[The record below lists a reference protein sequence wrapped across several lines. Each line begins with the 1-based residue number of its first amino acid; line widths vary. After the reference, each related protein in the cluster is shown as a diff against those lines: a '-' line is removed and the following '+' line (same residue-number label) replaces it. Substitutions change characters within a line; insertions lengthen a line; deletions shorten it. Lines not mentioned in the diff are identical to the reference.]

1 MSRLTRARSCTGGSR
16 EDRDDRLLVRGAI
29 CADGSARRADDGL
42 PGPDR
47 GRSAPLLRRVR
58 RAPAG
63 ARAVALQRSAGE
75 GRRPWRADR
84 GARRLPRAGRLPPL
98 GRWRP
103 LRTDGRRRGPVQP
116 PVDRRPFRLG
126 RAGVWSRGGG
136 GSADWLRARR
146 VGRDALDPRR
156 RRRDDRAGPGVGA
169 AGRDAAPCDRG
180 GRCGGDPAARSDRAA
195 APGAGEGGCLMEQ
208 ASILLVDDQEENLLA
223 VEAVLEPLGQR
234 LVGAMS
240 GEGGLGA
247 LLREE
252 FALILLDGEMPD
264 MGGFQTGSFI
274 KQREKTQHIPIIFLT
289 ALSKE
294 LHHMFRGYSAGA
306 VDYVVKPFDP
316 MILRSKVQVFVDLH
330 RKENALRAS
339 EERFRTAF
347 ENAPIGVALLTVD
360 EGRIIE
366 VNRSLAKMLGRPE
379 GFFIGAQLADAVH
392 PDDAGQLRL
401 EGASQLRFMRLDGVP
416 VWAQVNASTVSDGA
430 GRPQHVIVQ
439 VEDIT
444 ERKEAERERAARA
457 RERAARAE
465 AEAVAETMGKLQAV
479 TDVALSHLTL
489 SDLMEALLPRVRE
502 TMGVDAVGI
511 LLIGDNDAGDTFASG
526 AVVTPTGKSES
537 GSRIPVARGFSR
549 RLAGTGE
556 VVAIDDVTDQLVLHP
571 LLKDSQIVSVAA
583 APMSV
588 EGRLHG
594 VLQVATT
601 KRRKFTAA
609 DQGLLQLIADRA
621 ALAVQHARLY
631 EREHGI
637 VETLQRALLPSRL
650 PQLPGVYVAARYLP
664 GGLGTDVDVGGDW
677 YDVFPLENGRIG
689 VAIGDV
695 AGHGLR
701 AAALMGQLRNSLRA
715 YAIEGHPP
723 AVVVDRLNRLVRD
736 LEQGWMATLLYMV
749 MSPDDSEIRFAN
761 AGHMPALALEMGDAR
776 FIDVQRGPPLGV
788 GSDDEYVEVV
798 ETVHPGTTLVVYTDG
813 LVEEPG
819 VSPDV
824 SLARLA
830 KNAIAA
836 NGGAPDD
843 LCDML
848 VRAQLGEGQPRD
860 DVAFVAIHTVPLSG
874 ERLALRMPAEPK
886 ALSSV
891 RRALTRW
898 LEQAGA
904 TTEEAQAIQLACHE
918 ACTNAIEHGYRF
930 GEATFEVLGELR
942 DGELTLT
949 VIDSG
954 GWRGAGDADR
964 GRGFALMEGLMDGVD
979 VTPGRDGTTVVMTR
993 RLAGL
998 TAGLT

>member
-1 MSRLTRARSCTGGSR
+1 
-16 EDRDDRLLVRGAI
+16 V
-29 CADGSARRADDGL
+29 
-42 PGPDR
+42 
-47 GRSAPLLRRVR
+47 
-58 RAPAG
+58 
-63 ARAVALQRSAGE
+63 
-75 GRRPWRADR
+75 
-84 GARRLPRAGRLPPL
+84 
-98 GRWRP
+98 
-103 LRTDGRRRGPVQP
+103 
-116 PVDRRPFRLG
+116 
-126 RAGVWSRGGG
+126 
-136 GSADWLRARR
+136 
-146 VGRDALDPRR
+146 
-156 RRRDDRAGPGVGA
+156 
-169 AGRDAAPCDRG
+169 
-180 GRCGGDPAARSDRAA
+180 SD
-195 APGAGEGGCLMEQ
+195 Q

-223 VEAVLEPLGQR
+223 LEAVLEPLGQR
-234 LVGAMS
+234 LVRATSGADA
-240 GEGGLGA
+240 LGA
-247 LLREE
+247 LLRED
-252 FALILLDGEMPD
+252 FALILLDVQMPD
-264 MGGFQTGSFI
+264 MDGFQTATVI
-274 KQREKTQHIPIIFLT
+274 KQREKTRHIPIIFLT

-316 MILRSKVQVFVDLH
+316 MILRSKVQVFVDLF

-347 ENAPIGVALLTVD
+347 ENAPIGVALVTVD

-366 VNRSLAKMLGRPE
+366 VNRALAKMLGRPE
-379 GFFIGAQLADAVH
+379 ALFIGASLADAVH
-392 PDDAGQLRL
+392 PEDAARFRL
-401 EGASQLRFMRLDGVP
+401 DGSSELRFMRLDGVP
-416 VWAQVNASTVSDGA
+416 VWAQMNASTVSDGG
-430 GRPQHVIVQ
+430 GRPRHVIVQ

-465 AEAVAETMGKLQAV
+465 AEAVAETMSKLQAV
-479 TDVALSHLTL
+479 TDVALRHLTL
-489 SDLMEALLPRVRE
+489 DALLEAVLPRIRD
-502 TMGVDAVGI
+502 TMAVDAVGI
-511 LLIGDNDAGDTFASG
+511 LLIGAHDAGEAFASG
-526 AVVTPTGKSES
+526 AVITPEGRTDS
-537 GSRIPVARGFSR
+537 GARIPVSRGFSR
-549 RLAGTGE
+549 RIAGTGE
-556 VVAIDDVTDQLVLHP
+556 VVAIDGVTDQEVLHP
-571 LLKDSQIVSVAA
+571 LLRDSGIVSLAA
-583 APMSV
+583 APMAV

-601 KRRKFTAA
+601 KRRRFTSA

-650 PQLPGVYVAARYLP
+650 PQLPGVEVAARYLP
-664 GGLGTDVDVGGDW
+664 GGMGSDVDVGGDW
-677 YDVFPLENGRIG
+677 YDVFPLDNGRIG

-749 MSPDDSEIRFAN
+749 LSPDESEVRFAN

-788 GSDDEYVEVV
+788 GADNEYVEVAEAV
-798 ETVHPGTTLVVYTDG
+798 QPGTTLIVFTDG
-813 LVEEPG
+813 LVEQPG
-819 VSPDV
+819 VAPDV
-824 SLARLA
+824 TLAQLA
-830 KNAIAA
+830 KNALAITA
-836 NGGAPDD
+836 GDPDR
-843 LCDML
+843 LCDYL
-848 VRAQLGEGQPRD
+848 VQAQLGEGQPRD

-874 ERLALRMPAEPK
+874 ERLALRLPAEPK

-891 RRALTRW
+891 RRALMRW

-904 TTEEAQAIQLACHE
+904 TGEEAQAIQLACHE

-930 GEATFEVLGELR
+930 GEATFEVVGELR
-942 DGELTLT
+942 DGELTLM

-964 GRGFALMEGLMDGVD
+964 GRGFALMEGLMDGVE
-979 VTPGRDGTTVVMTR
+979 VTPGREGTTVVMTR

>member
-1 MSRLTRARSCTGGSR
+1 V
-16 EDRDDRLLVRGAI
+16 RD
-29 CADGSARRADDGL
+29 
-42 PGPDR
+42 
-47 GRSAPLLRRVR
+47 
-58 RAPAG
+58 
-63 ARAVALQRSAGE
+63 
-75 GRRPWRADR
+75 
-84 GARRLPRAGRLPPL
+84 
-98 GRWRP
+98 
-103 LRTDGRRRGPVQP
+103 
-116 PVDRRPFRLG
+116 
-126 RAGVWSRGGG
+126 
-136 GSADWLRARR
+136 
-146 VGRDALDPRR
+146 
-156 RRRDDRAGPGVGA
+156 
-169 AGRDAAPCDRG
+169 
-180 GRCGGDPAARSDRAA
+180 
-195 APGAGEGGCLMEQ
+195 Q

-223 VEAVLEPLGQR
+223 LEAVLEPLGQR
-234 LVGAMS
+234 LVRATSGA
-240 GEGGLGA
+240 EALGA
-247 LLREE
+247 LLRED
-252 FALILLDGEMPD
+252 FALILLDVQMPD
-264 MGGFQTGSFI
+264 MDGFQTATVI

-316 MILRSKVQVFVDLH
+316 MILRSKVQVFVDLY
-330 RKENALRAS
+330 RKEQALRAS

-347 ENAPIGVALLTVD
+347 ENAPIGIALVTLGQ
-360 EGRIIE
+360 GRIIE
-366 VNRSLAKMLGRPE
+366 VNRALAQMLGRPE
-379 GFFIGAQLADAVH
+379 PLFIGSSLSDAVH
-392 PDDAGQLRL
+392 PEDAGSLNL
-401 EGASQLRFMRLDGVP
+401 EGSSELRFMRIDGVP
-416 VWAQVNASTVSDGA
+416 VWAEVNASTVSDG
-430 GRPQHVIVQ
+430 GGGPQHVIVQ

-479 TDVALSHLTL
+479 TDVALRHLTL
-489 SDLMEALLPRVRE
+489 SDLLNAVLPRIRE
-502 TMGVDAVGI
+502 TMEVDAAGI
-511 LLIGDNDAGDTFASG
+511 LLIGDHDAGETFASG
-526 AVVTPTGKSES
+526 AVVTPEGKSES
-537 GSRIPVARGFSR
+537 GTRIPVARGFSR

-556 VVAIDDVTDQLVLHP
+556 VESITGVTDPLVLHP
-571 LLKDSQIVSVAA
+571 LLKESGIVSLAA
-583 APMSV
+583 APMAV

-594 VLQVATT
+594 VLHVGTT
-601 KRRKFTAA
+601 KKRRFTSA
-609 DQGLLQLIADRA
+609 DEGLLQLIADRA

-637 VETLQRALLPSRL
+637 VETLQRALLPTRL
-650 PQLPGVYVAARYLP
+650 PQLPGVQVAARYLP
-664 GGLGTDVDVGGDW
+664 GGLGADVDVGGDW
-677 YDVFPLENGRIG
+677 YDVFPLDNGRIG

-736 LEQGWMATLLYMV
+736 LEQGWMATLLYLV
-749 MSPDDSEIRFAN
+749 LSPDDSEIRFAN

-776 FIDVQRGPPLGV
+776 FIDVDRGPPLGV
-788 GSDDEYVEVV
+788 GADDEYVEVI
-798 ETVHPGTTLVVYTDG
+798 EPMQPGTTLVIFTDG
-813 LVEEPG
+813 LVEQPG

-824 SLARLA
+824 ALARLA
-830 KNAIAA
+830 KNALATAA
-836 NGGAPDD
+836 DDPDA
-843 LCDML
+843 LCEHL
-848 VRAQLGEGQPRD
+848 VKSQLGEGQPRD

-874 ERLALRMPAEPK
+874 ERLALRLPAEPK

-904 TTEEAQAIQLACHE
+904 TVEEAQAIQLACHE

-930 GEATFEVLGELR
+930 GEATFEVVGELR

-949 VIDSG
+949 VTDSG

-979 VTPGRDGTTVVMTR
+979 VTPGREGTTVVMTR

>member
-1 MSRLTRARSCTGGSR
+1 MN
-16 EDRDDRLLVRGAI
+16 
-29 CADGSARRADDGL
+29 
-42 PGPDR
+42 P
-47 GRSAPLLRRVR
+47 
-58 RAPAG
+58 
-63 ARAVALQRSAGE
+63 
-75 GRRPWRADR
+75 
-84 GARRLPRAGRLPPL
+84 
-98 GRWRP
+98 
-103 LRTDGRRRGPVQP
+103 
-116 PVDRRPFRLG
+116 
-126 RAGVWSRGGG
+126 
-136 GSADWLRARR
+136 
-146 VGRDALDPRR
+146 
-156 RRRDDRAGPGVGA
+156 
-169 AGRDAAPCDRG
+169 
-180 GRCGGDPAARSDRAA
+180 
-195 APGAGEGGCLMEQ
+195 EQ
-208 ASILLVDDQEENLLA
+208 ANILIVDDQEDNLLA
-223 VEAVLEPLGQR
+223 LEAVLEPLGQR
-234 LVGAMS
+234 LVRAMS
-240 GEGGLGA
+240 GEEALGA
-247 LLREE
+247 LLRED
-252 FALILLDGEMPD
+252 FALILLDVQMPD
-264 MGGFQTGSFI
+264 MDGFQTATFI
-274 KQREKTQHIPIIFLT
+274 KQRVKTQHIPIIFLT

-294 LHHMFRGYSAGA
+294 LHHIFRGYSAGA

-347 ENAPIGVALLTVD
+347 ENAPIGVALASVE
-360 EGRIIE
+360 EGRVIE
-366 VNRSLAKMLGRPE
+366 VNRSLARMLGRPE
-379 GFFIGAQLADAVH
+379 GVFIGTQLVDSVH
-392 PDDAGQLRL
+392 PDDVGLFRL
-401 EGASQLRFMRLDGVP
+401 DGSCELRFMRPDGVP
-416 VWAQVNASTVSDGA
+416 VWAQVNASVVADGA
-430 GRPQHVIVQ
+430 GRPRHVIVQ

-479 TDVALSHLTL
+479 TDVALRHLTL
-489 SDLMEALLPRVRE
+489 SDLLEAVLPRIRE
-502 TMGVDAVGI
+502 TMGVDATGI
-511 LLIGDNDAGDTFASG
+511 LLIGDNEAGETFASG
-526 AVVTPTGKSES
+526 AVVTPEGKTES

-556 VVAIDDVTDQLVLHP
+556 VVAIDGVTDAMVLHP
-571 LLKDSQIVSVAA
+571 LLKDSQIVSLAA
-583 APMSV
+583 APMAV

-601 KRRKFTAA
+601 RKRKFSSA

-637 VETLQRALLPSRL
+637 VETLQRALLPTRL
-650 PQLPGVYVAARYLP
+650 PQLPGVTVAARYLP
-664 GGLGTDVDVGGDW
+664 GGMGSDVDVGGDW
-677 YDVFPLENGRIG
+677 YDVFPLDDGKIG

-736 LEQGWMATLLYMV
+736 LEQGWMATLLYLIL
-749 MSPDDSEIRFAN
+749 SPDDSEVRFSN

-776 FIDVQRGPPLGV
+776 FIDVDRGPPLGV
-788 GSDDEYVEVV
+788 GANGEYVEVV
-798 ETVHPGTTLVVYTDG
+798 EPLQPGSTLVVFTDG
-813 LVEEPG
+813 LVEQPG

-824 SLARLA
+824 ALARLA
-830 KNAIAA
+830 KNALA
-836 NGGAPDD
+836 NGTADPDA
-843 LCDML
+843 LCDYL
-848 VRAQLGEGQPRD
+848 LKSQLGEGQPRD

-874 ERLALRMPAEPK
+874 ERLTLRLPAEPK

-898 LEQAGA
+898 LEHAGA
-904 TTEEAQAIQLACHE
+904 TSEEAQAIQLACHE

-930 GEATFEVLGELR
+930 GEATFEVCGELR

-949 VIDSG
+949 VTDSG

-964 GRGFALMEGLMDGVD
+964 GRGFALMEGLMDGVE